1 MDWKIKNWMENI
13 PETSSPIPSVAPSF
27 SPPSHT
33 STCLPSIAVGNMASP
48 YSVGSQAAQFYQ
60 VVCLLIDLLQIIQPL
75 SL

>member
-1 MDWKIKNWMENI
+1 
-13 PETSSPIPSVAPSF
+13 
-27 SPPSHT
+27 
-33 STCLPSIAVGNMASP
+33 MASP